1 MNYSDQNNP
10 QINGQTNGHN
20 SRRSQNDPGD
30 AESLV
35 NGILDLPSIS
45 STALNSTTTM
55 ATDISTISTASTLT
69 LGLPEVPNHEPL
81 EKPVEKKKKSRFS
94 MPTVFKMKRK
104 SKDKSNPDL
113 S

>member
-1 MNYSDQNNP
+1 MNYSDQNNT

-20 SRRSQNDPGD
+20 SSRRSQNDPGS
-30 AESLV
+30 ESLV

-45 STALNSTTTM
+45 STALNSTTTT
-55 ATDISTISTASTLT
+55 ATDFSTISTASTLT

-81 EKPVEKKKKSRFS
+81 EKTVEKKKKSRFS
-94 MPTVFKMKRK
+94 MPTVFKKKRK

>member
-1 MNYSDQNNP
+1 MNYSDQNNT
-10 QINGQTNGHN
+10 QINGQTNG
-20 SRRSQNDPGD
+20 RRSQNDPGSGD